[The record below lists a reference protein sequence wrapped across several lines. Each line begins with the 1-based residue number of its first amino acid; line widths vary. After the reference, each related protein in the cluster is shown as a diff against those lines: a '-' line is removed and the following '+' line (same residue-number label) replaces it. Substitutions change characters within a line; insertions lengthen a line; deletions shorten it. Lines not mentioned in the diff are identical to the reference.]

1 MKRFLAHIIIEAK
14 TPLKVGG
21 GKNDLFLDAP
31 VQRDFNGLPM
41 ILGTSVAG
49 ILRRAF
55 EDNTSK
61 DTTNEIFGTKH
72 EGKGRSE
79 NGKESK
85 DENKKEDEDL
95 LGSRLIISNALL
107 LVDKNNKV
115 CEELLLEKSEF
126 LRYFD
131 ILPIR
136 DHVAIGAN
144 GAAKDAGKFD
154 EEVVFKGTRFKVSL
168 ELDGS
173 KEEFEEILNLLCD
186 PTLRLGGGSSKGF
199 GSLGILEI
207 KWGEF
212 ELYEYTSSLNDNPH
226 GLSDFDLKGEINE
239 KFIKY
244 ELKISPDDFFMFGS
258 GFGDK
263 DADQTPV
270 LESVIDYKNERLSKR
285 KILIPA
291 SSVKGA
297 LSHRTAFYFN
307 KINKQFSEKAKVGNE
322 NQAVREIFGYEKSKT
337 ENGAKGKILLSDCF
351 LDYDEVKDTKVFE
364 HISIDRFTGGAID
377 AALFQEKAIA
387 QRNNFEIEVEIEPDK
402 TDKKGK
408 KRSGFCVEI
417 LVKSNVPKASLDAF
431 EAALNDVIKGHLPLG
446 GATTKGYGFFKG
458 EVVKNGKRLELA
470 DEKK

>member
-31 VQRDFNGLPM
+31 AQRDFNGLPM

-55 EDNTSK
+55 EDNAGK
-61 DTTNEIFGTKH
+61 DAVNKIFGTRR
-72 EGKGRSE
+72 EEKGRSE
-79 NGKESK
+79 KESE
-85 DENKKEDEDL
+85 DENL
-95 LGSRLIISNALL
+95 NLIGSRLIVSNALL
-107 LVDKNNKV
+107 VDENGKV
-115 CEELLLEKSEF
+115 CEQLLSGKSEF
-126 LRYFD
+126 LRLFD

-154 EEVVFKGTRFKVSL
+154 EEVVFKGTRFKFSL

-186 PTLRLGGGSSKGF
+186 PTLRLGSGSSKGF
-199 GSLGILEI
+199 GLLGILEI

-244 ELKISPDDFFMFGS
+244 ELKISPDDFFVFGS
-258 GFGDK
+258 GFGDNE
-263 DADQTPV
+263 ADHMPV
-270 LESVIDYKNERLSKR
+270 LESVIDYKTGKLSEQ

-297 LSHRTAFYFN
+297 LSHRTAFHYN
-307 KINKQFSEKAKVGNE
+307 KLKEQFGEEAKVGNE
-322 NQAVREIFGYEKSKT
+322 NEAVTEIFGYEKSKT

-351 LDYDEVKDTKVFE
+351 LDYDNEKEAKVFE
-364 HISIDRFTGGAID
+364 HVSIDRFTGGAID
-377 AALFQEKAIA
+377 GALFQEKVVTKRDQFTI
-387 QRNNFEIEVEIEPDK
+387 EILL
-402 TDKKGK
+402 KKGACDDVK
-408 KRSGFCVEI
+408 K
-417 LVKSNVPKASLDAF
+417 AF
-431 EAALNDVIKGHLPLG
+431 ERALKDIVGGRLPLG
-446 GATTKGYGFFKG
+446 GSTTKGYGFFKG
-458 EVVKNGKRLELA
+458 EALKYGEGWIE

>member
-1 MKRFLAHIIIEAK
+1 MKRFLAHVIIEAK

-31 VQRDFNGLPM
+31 VQRDWNGLPM

-55 EDNTSK
+55 EDRK
-61 DTTNEIFGTKH
+61 GEDDANEIFGTK
-72 EGKGRSE
+72 
-79 NGKESK
+79 
-85 DENKKEDEDL
+85 DERNPNKQK
-95 LGSRLIISNALL
+95 GSRLIVSNAL

-126 LRYFD
+126 LRLFD

-144 GAAKDAGKFD
+144 GVAKDAGKFD
-154 EEVVFKGTRFKVSL
+154 EEVVFKGTRFKFSL
-168 ELDGS
+168 EFDGGE
-173 KEEFEEILNLLCD
+173 EEFKKILNLLCD

-212 ELYEYTSSLNDNPH
+212 EPDRYSSSLNFS
-226 GLSDFDLKGEINE
+226 SDEFVKFMPNSAADGNLASK
-239 KFIKY
+239 KFIRY

-263 DADQTPV
+263 DTDQTPV
-270 LESVIDYKNERLSKR
+270 LESVIDYENKCLGKR

-297 LSHRTAFYFN
+297 LSHRTAFHFN
-307 KINKQFSEKAKVGNE
+307 KINKQFVEKAKVGSENE
-322 NQAVREIFGYEKSKT
+322 AVKEIFGYEKNK
-337 ENGAKGKILLSDCF
+337 NNKGAKGKILISDCF
-351 LDYDEVKDTKVFE
+351 LDYDEAKDTKVFE
-364 HISIDRFTGGAID
+364 HVSIDRFTGGAID
-377 AALFQEKAIA
+377 SALFQEKAVA
-387 QRNNFEIEVEIEPDK
+387 
-402 TDKKGK
+402 
-408 KRSGFCVEI
+408 KRDEFIIEI
-417 LVKSNVPKASLDAF
+417 LLKNDVCGDKENEAFDNALGAF
-431 EAALNDVIKGHLPLG
+431 EAALDDVVQGRLSLG

-458 EVVKNGKRLELA
+458 KVLKYNEGRIEN
-470 DEKK
+470 EKE

>member
-1 MKRFLAHIIIEAK
+1 MKRFLAHVIIEAK

-31 VQRDFNGLPM
+31 VQRDWNGLPM

-55 EDNTSK
+55 EDNAGK
-61 DTTNEIFGTKH
+61 DAANEIFGTRREEKNKS
-72 EGKGRSE
+72 GSK
-79 NGKESK
+79 KESK

-126 LRYFD
+126 LRFFD

-136 DHVAIGAN
+136 DHVSIGAN

-154 EEVVFKGTRFKVSL
+154 EEVVFKGTRFKFSL
-168 ELDGS
+168 EFDGS
-173 KEEFEEILNLLCD
+173 KKEFVEILNLLYD
-186 PTLRLGGGSSKGF
+186 PMLRLGGGSSKGF

-212 ELYEYTSSLNDNPH
+212 ELDRYSSSLNFS
-226 GLSDFDLKGEINE
+226 SDEFVKFMPDSAADSNLKRHIR
-239 KFIKY
+239 Y
-244 ELKISPDDFFMFGS
+244 ELKILPDDFFMFGS

-297 LSHRTAFYFN
+297 LSHRTAFHFN
-307 KINKQFSEKAKVGNE
+307 KINKQFGEKTKVGSENE
-322 NQAVREIFGYEKSKT
+322 AVREIFGYEKNK
-337 ENGAKGKILLSDCF
+337 NDKGAKGKILISDCF
-351 LDYDEVKDTKVFE
+351 LDYDEAKDTKVFE
-364 HISIDRFTGGAID
+364 HVSIDRFTGGAID
-377 AALFQEKAIA
+377 SALFQEKAVA
-387 QRNNFEIEVEIEPDK
+387 
-402 TDKKGK
+402 KKD
-408 KRSGFCVEI
+408 SFSIEI
-417 LVKSNVPKASLDAF
+417 LLRNDVCDDAERRAFKNVLEAF
-431 EAALNDVIKGHLPLG
+431 ETALDDVVQGRLSLG

-458 EVVKNGKRLELA
+458 KVLKYNEGRIKN
-470 DEKK
+470 EKE

>member
-1 MKRFLAHIIIEAK
+1 MKRFLAHVIIEAK

-31 VQRDFNGLPM
+31 VQRDWNGLPM

-55 EDNTSK
+55 EDRK
-61 DTTNEIFGTKH
+61 GEDDTNEIFGTK
-72 EGKGRSE
+72 
-79 NGKESK
+79 
-85 DENKKEDEDL
+85 DEQDPNKQK
-95 LGSRLIISNALL
+95 GSRLIISSALL

-126 LRYFD
+126 LRLFD
-131 ILPIR
+131 NLPIR

-154 EEVVFKGTRFKVSL
+154 EEVVFKGTRFKFSL
-168 ELDGS
+168 ELDGGED
-173 KEEFEEILNLLCD
+173 KFKKILNLLCD

-199 GSLGILEI
+199 GSLRILEI

-212 ELYEYTSSLNDNPH
+212 EPDRYSSSLNFS
-226 GLSDFDLKGEINE
+226 SDEFVKFMPDSAVDGNLKRHIR
-239 KFIKY
+239 Y

-263 DADQTPV
+263 DADQTPA
-270 LESVIDYKNERLSKR
+270 LESVIDYENKCLSKR

-307 KINKQFSEKAKVGNE
+307 KINKQFGEKAKVGSENE
-322 NQAVREIFGYEKSKT
+322 AVREIFGYEKNK
-337 ENGAKGKILLSDCF
+337 NDKGAKGKILISDCF
-351 LDYDEVKDTKVFE
+351 LDYDEAKDTKVFE
-364 HISIDRFTGGAID
+364 HVSIDRFTGGAID
-377 AALFQEKAIA
+377 SALFQEKAVA
-387 QRNNFEIEVEIEPDK
+387 
-402 TDKKGK
+402 
-408 KRSGFCVEI
+408 KRDEFIIEI
-417 LVKSNVPKASLDAF
+417 LLKNYVCGDKENEAFDNALGAF
-431 EAALNDVIKGHLPLG
+431 EAALDDVVQGRLSLG

-458 EVVKNGKRLELA
+458 KVLKYNEGRIEN
-470 DEKK
+470 EKE

>member
-1 MKRFLAHIIIEAK
+1 MKRFLAHVIIEAK

-21 GKNDLFLDAP
+21 SKNDLFYDAP

-55 EDNTSK
+55 EDNAGK
-61 DTTNEIFGTKH
+61 DTANKIFGTKR
-72 EGKGRSE
+72 EEKGRGG

-85 DENKKEDEDL
+85 DENKQEDEDL
-95 LGSRLIISNALL
+95 LGSRLIISNTLL

-115 CEELLLEKSEF
+115 CEELLLEKNEF
-126 LRYFD
+126 LRLFD

-144 GAAKDAGKFD
+144 GVAKDAGKFD
-154 EEVVFKGTRFKVSL
+154 EEVVFKGTRFKFSL
-168 ELDGS
+168 DFDGS
-173 KEEFEEILNLLCD
+173 KEEFDKILNLLYD
-186 PTLRLGGGSSKGF
+186 PMLRLGGGSSKGF

-212 ELYEYTSSLNDNPH
+212 ELDRYLSSLNFS
-226 GLSDFDLKGEINE
+226 SDEFVKFMPDSAADGNSARQ
-239 KFIKY
+239 KFIRY

-270 LESVIDYKNERLSKR
+270 LESVIDYENKCLGKR

-297 LSHRTAFYFN
+297 LSHRTAFHFN
-307 KINKQFSEKAKVGNE
+307 KINKQFGEKAKVGSENE
-322 NQAVREIFGYEKSKT
+322 AVREIFGYEKNKNEKGS
-337 ENGAKGKILLSDCF
+337 KGKILISDCF
-351 LDYDEVKDTKVFE
+351 LDYDEAKDTKVFE
-364 HISIDRFTGGAID
+364 HVSIDRFTGGAID
-377 AALFQEKAIA
+377 SALFQEKAVA
-387 QRNNFEIEVEIEPDK
+387 KRDK
-402 TDKKGK
+402 
-408 KRSGFCVEI
+408 FIIEI
-417 LVKSNVPKASLDAF
+417 LLKNDARDDTEKRAFKNVLEAF
-431 EAALNDVIKGHLPLG
+431 ETALDDLVKGRLPLG
-446 GATTKGYGFFKG
+446 GVTTKGYGFFKG
-458 EVVKNGKRLELA
+458 EVIKTAIDRS
-470 DEKK
+470 

>member
-1 MKRFLAHIIIEAK
+1 MKRFLAHVIIEAK

-31 VQRDFNGLPM
+31 VQRDWNGLPM

-55 EDNTSK
+55 EDNAGK
-61 DTTNEIFGTKH
+61 DAANKIFGTKR
-72 EGKGRSE
+72 EEKGRGG

-85 DENKKEDEDL
+85 DENKQEDEDL

-115 CEELLLEKSEF
+115 CEELLLQKSEF
-126 LRYFD
+126 LRYFN

-154 EEVVFKGTRFKVSL
+154 EEVVFKGTRFKFSL
-168 ELDGS
+168 EFDGS
-173 KEEFEEILNLLCD
+173 KKEFVEILNLLYD
-186 PTLRLGGGSSKGF
+186 PMLRLGGGSSKGF

-212 ELYEYTSSLNDNPH
+212 EPDRYSSSLNFSSDGFAKFMPESAKDDN
-226 GLSDFDLKGEINE
+226 LKRQ
-239 KFIKY
+239 KFIRY

-263 DADQTPV
+263 DADQTSV
-270 LESVIDYKNERLSKR
+270 LESVIDYENKCLGKR

-297 LSHRTAFYFN
+297 LSHRTAFHFN
-307 KINKQFSEKAKVGNE
+307 KINKQFGEKAKVGSENE
-322 NQAVREIFGYEKSKT
+322 AVREIFGYEKNK
-337 ENGAKGKILLSDCF
+337 NDKGAKGKILISDCF
-351 LDYDEVKDTKVFE
+351 LDYDEAKDTKVFE
-364 HISIDRFTGGAID
+364 HVSIDRFTGGAID
-377 AALFQEKAIA
+377 SALFQEKAVA
-387 QRNNFEIEVEIEPDK
+387 
-402 TDKKGK
+402 
-408 KRSGFCVEI
+408 KRDEFIIEI
-417 LVKSNVPKASLDAF
+417 LLKNYVCGDKENEAFNNALGAF
-431 EAALNDVIKGHLPLG
+431 EAALDDVVQGRLSLG

-458 EVVKNGKRLELA
+458 KVLKYNEGRIEN
-470 DEKK
+470 EKE

>member
-21 GKNDLFLDAP
+21 GKNDLFYDAP
-31 VQRDFNGLPM
+31 VQRDWNGLPM

-55 EDNTSK
+55 EDNAGK
-61 DTTNEIFGTKH
+61 DAANKIFGTRR
-72 EGKGRSE
+72 EEKGQGE
-79 NGKESK
+79 KESE
-85 DENKKEDEDL
+85 DENL
-95 LGSRLIISNALL
+95 NLIGSRLIVSNALL
-107 LVDKNNKV
+107 VDENGKV
-115 CEELLLEKSEF
+115 CEQLLLEKSEF

-154 EEVVFKGTRFKVSL
+154 EEVVFKGTRFKFSL

-173 KEEFEEILNLLCD
+173 KEEFEGILNLLCD
-186 PTLRLGGGSSKGF
+186 PTLRLGGGSSKGL
-199 GSLGILEI
+199 GLLGILEI

-212 ELYEYTSSLNDNPH
+212 EPDRYSSSLNFS
-226 GLSDFDLKGEINE
+226 SDEFVKFMPDSAADSNSTRQ
-239 KFIKY
+239 KFIRY

-258 GFGDK
+258 GFGDNE
-263 DADQTPV
+263 ADHTPV

-364 HISIDRFTGGAID
+364 HVSIDRFTGGAID

-417 LVKSNVPKASLDAF
+417 LVKSNVSKASLDAF
-431 EAALNDVIKGHLPLG
+431 EATLNDVIKGHLPLG

>member
-21 GKNDLFLDAP
+21 GKNDLFYDAP
-31 VQRDFNGLPM
+31 VQRDWNGLPM

-55 EDNTSK
+55 EDNAGK
-61 DTTNEIFGTKH
+61 DAVNKIFGTRR
-72 EGKGRSE
+72 EEKGQGE
-79 NGKESK
+79 KESE
-85 DENKKEDEDL
+85 DENL
-95 LGSRLIISNALL
+95 NLIGSRLIVSNALL
-107 LVDKNNKV
+107 VDENGKV
-115 CEELLLEKSEF
+115 CEQLLLEKSEF

-154 EEVVFKGTRFKVSL
+154 EEVVFKGTRFKFSL
-168 ELDGS
+168 ELAGTKD
-173 KEEFEEILNLLCD
+173 EFERILNLLSD
-186 PTLRLGGGSSKGF
+186 PTLRLGSGSSKGF
-199 GSLGILEI
+199 GSLEILEI

-263 DADQTPV
+263 DTDQTPV

-364 HISIDRFTGGAID
+364 HVSIDRFTGGAID

-417 LVKSNVPKASLDAF
+417 LVKSNVSKASLDAF

>member
-1 MKRFLAHIIIEAK
+1 MKRFLAHVIIEAK

-31 VQRDFNGLPM
+31 VQRDWNGLPM

-55 EDNTSK
+55 EDNAGK
-61 DTTNEIFGTKH
+61 DAANKIFGTKR
-72 EGKGRSE
+72 EEKGRGG

-85 DENKKEDEDL
+85 DENKQEDEDL

-126 LRYFD
+126 LRLFD
-131 ILPIR
+131 NLPIR

-154 EEVVFKGTRFKVSL
+154 EEVVFKGTRFKFSL
-168 ELDGS
+168 EFDGGED
-173 KEEFEEILNLLCD
+173 KFKKILNLLCD

-199 GSLGILEI
+199 GSLGISEI

-212 ELYEYTSSLNDNPH
+212 ELDRYSSSLNFSSNGFAKFTPDSAADGN
-226 GLSDFDLKGEINE
+226 LKRHIR
-239 KFIKY
+239 Y

-270 LESVIDYKNERLSKR
+270 LESVIDYKNERLNKR

-297 LSHRTAFYFN
+297 LSHRTAFHFN
-307 KINKQFSEKAKVGNE
+307 KINKQFGKKAKVGSENE
-322 NQAVREIFGYEKSKT
+322 AVREIFGYEKNK
-337 ENGAKGKILLSDCF
+337 NDKGAKGRILIGDCF

-364 HISIDRFTGGAID
+364 HVSIDRFTGGAID
-377 AALFQEKAIA
+377 SALFQEKAVA
-387 QRNNFEIEVEIEPDK
+387 
-402 TDKKGK
+402 
-408 KRSGFCVEI
+408 KRDEFIIEI
-417 LVKSNVPKASLDAF
+417 LLRNDARDDAEKRAFKNVLEAF
-431 EAALNDVIKGHLPLG
+431 ETALDDVVQGRLPLG

-458 EVVKNGKRLELA
+458 RVLKYNEGRIEN
-470 DEKK
+470 EKE

>member
-1 MKRFLAHIIIEAK
+1 MKRFLAHVIIEAK

-31 VQRDFNGLPM
+31 VQRDWNGLPI
-41 ILGTSVAG
+41 ILGTTLAG

-55 EDNTSK
+55 EDSAGK
-61 DTTNEIFGTKH
+61 EGANEIFGTKD
-72 EGKGRSE
+72 ECDPDKQQG
-79 NGKESK
+79 SK
-85 DENKKEDEDL
+85 
-95 LGSRLIISNALL
+95 LIVSNALL
-107 LVDKNNKV
+107 LDEKGMV
-115 CEELLLEKSEF
+115 CEELLLQKSEF
-126 LRYFD
+126 LRLFD
-131 ILPIR
+131 VLPIR

-144 GAAKDAGKFD
+144 GSAKDAGKFD
-154 EEVVFKGTRFKVSL
+154 EEVVFKGTRFKFSFEL
-168 ELDGS
+168 EGN
-173 KEEFEEILNLLCD
+173 KEEFDKILNLLSD

-199 GSLGILEI
+199 GSLEILKI

-212 ELYEYTSSLNDNPH
+212 EADKCSSSLNFNSDIF
-226 GLSDFDLKGEINE
+226 LDFDLKNKAND
-239 KFIKY
+239 KFLRY

-263 DADQTPV
+263 DADQTPA
-270 LESVIDYKNERLSKR
+270 LECVIDYENKCLGKR

-297 LSHRTAFYFN
+297 LSHRTAFHFN
-307 KINKQFSEKAKVGNE
+307 KINKQFGEKAKIGSE

-337 ENGAKGKILLSDCF
+337 EKGAKGRILISDCF
-351 LDYDEVKDTKVFE
+351 LDYDEAKDTRVFE
-364 HISIDRFTGGAID
+364 HISIDRFTGGVID
-377 AALFQEKAIA
+377 SALFQEKAIA
-387 QRNNFEIEVEIEPDK
+387 QRNNFEIEVEIESDK
-402 TDKKGK
+402 VDKKGK

-417 LVKSNVPKASLDAF
+417 LVKNNVSKASLDAF

-458 EVVKNGKRLELA
+458 EVMKNGKRLELS

>member
-1 MKRFLAHIIIEAK
+1 MKRFLAHVIIEAK

-31 VQRDFNGLPM
+31 VQRDWNGLPM
-41 ILGTSVAG
+41 ILGTSVTG

-55 EDNTSK
+55 EDNAGK
-61 DTTNEIFGTKH
+61 DAANEIFGTKR
-72 EGKGRSE
+72 EKKDQGE
-79 NGKESK
+79 NGKVSK

-126 LRYFD
+126 LHYFD

-144 GAAKDAGKFD
+144 GVAKDTGKFD
-154 EEVVFKGTRFKVSL
+154 EEVVFKGTRFKFSL
-168 ELDGS
+168 ELEGS
-173 KEEFEEILNLLCD
+173 EEEFKKILNLLCD

-207 KWGEF
+207 KWGKF
-212 ELYEYTSSLNDNPH
+212 ELDRYSSSLNFS
-226 GLSDFDLKGEINE
+226 SDEFVEFMPDRAADGNLKRHIR
-239 KFIKY
+239 Y

-258 GFGDK
+258 GFGDN

-270 LESVIDYKNERLSKR
+270 LESVIDYENKCLSKR

-297 LSHRTAFYFN
+297 LSHRTAFHFN
-307 KINKQFSEKAKVGNE
+307 KINKQFGEKAKVGSENE
-322 NQAVREIFGYEKSKT
+322 AVREIFGYEKNK
-337 ENGAKGKILLSDCF
+337 NDKGAKGKILIGDCF
-351 LDYDEVKDTKVFE
+351 LDYDEAKDAKVFE
-364 HISIDRFTGGAID
+364 HVSIDRFTGGAID
-377 AALFQEKAIA
+377 SALFQEKAVA
-387 QRNNFEIEVEIEPDK
+387 
-402 TDKKGK
+402 KKD
-408 KRSGFCVEI
+408 SFSIEI
-417 LVKSNVPKASLDAF
+417 LLKNDARDDTEKRAFKNVLEAF
-431 EAALNDVIKGHLPLG
+431 ETALDDVVQGRLPLG

-458 EVVKNGKRLELA
+458 RVLKYNEGRIEN
-470 DEKK
+470 EKE

>member
-1 MKRFLAHIIIEAK
+1 MKRFLAHVIIEAK

-31 VQRDFNGLPM
+31 VQRDWNGLPM

-55 EDNTSK
+55 EDNAGK
-61 DTTNEIFGTKH
+61 DAANKIFGTKR
-72 EGKGRSE
+72 EEKGRGG

-85 DENKKEDEDL
+85 DENKQEDEDL

-115 CEELLLEKSEF
+115 CEELLLQKNEF
-126 LRYFD
+126 LRLFD

-144 GAAKDAGKFD
+144 GATKDAGKFD
-154 EEVVFKGTRFKVSL
+154 EEVVFKGTRFKFSL
-168 ELDGS
+168 EFDGS
-173 KEEFEEILNLLCD
+173 KEEFDKILNLLSD

-199 GSLGILEI
+199 GSLEILKI
-207 KWGEF
+207 KWGKF
-212 ELYEYTSSLNDNPH
+212 EPDRYSSSLNFS
-226 GLSDFDLKGEINE
+226 SDGFAKFTLDSAGDGNLKRHIR
-239 KFIKY
+239 Y
-244 ELKISPDDFFMFGS
+244 ELKILPDDFFMFGS

-270 LESVIDYKNERLSKR
+270 LESVIDYENKCLGKR

-297 LSHRTAFYFN
+297 LSHRTAFHFN
-307 KINKQFSEKAKVGNE
+307 KINKQFGEKAKVGSENE
-322 NQAVREIFGYEKSKT
+322 AVREIFGYEKNK
-337 ENGAKGKILLSDCF
+337 NDKGAKGKILISDCF
-351 LDYDEVKDTKVFE
+351 LDYDEAKDTKVFE
-364 HISIDRFTGGAID
+364 HVSIDRFTGGAID
-377 AALFQEKAIA
+377 SALFQEKAVA
-387 QRNNFEIEVEIEPDK
+387 
-402 TDKKGK
+402 KKD
-408 KRSGFCVEI
+408 SFSIEI
-417 LVKSNVPKASLDAF
+417 LLRDDVCDDAERRAFKNVLEAF
-431 EAALNDVIKGHLPLG
+431 ETALDDVVQGRLSLG

-458 EVVKNGKRLELA
+458 RVLKYNEGRIEN
-470 DEKK
+470 EKE

>member
-1 MKRFLAHIIIEAK
+1 MKRFLAHVIIEAK

-31 VQRDFNGLPM
+31 VQRDWNGLPM

-55 EDNTSK
+55 EDLK
-61 DTTNEIFGTKH
+61 GVDDKNEIFGM
-72 EGKGRSE
+72 
-79 NGKESK
+79 K
-85 DENKKEDEDL
+85 DERDPNKQK
-95 LGSRLIISNALL
+95 GSRLIISNALL

-126 LRYFD
+126 LRLFD

-144 GAAKDAGKFD
+144 GVAKDTGKFD
-154 EEVVFKGTRFKVSL
+154 EEVVFKGTRFKFSL
-168 ELDGS
+168 EFDGS

-186 PTLRLGGGSSKGF
+186 PTLRLGSGSSKGF

-212 ELYEYTSSLNDNPH
+212 EPDRYSSSLNFS
-226 GLSDFDLKGEINE
+226 SDEFVKFMPDSAADSNLKRHIR
-239 KFIKY
+239 Y

-270 LESVIDYKNERLSKR
+270 LESVIDYKNERLGKR

-297 LSHRTAFYFN
+297 LSHRTAFHFN
-307 KINKQFSEKAKVGNE
+307 KINKQFGEKAKVSSE
-322 NQAVREIFGYEKSKT
+322 NQAVREIFGYEKNK
-337 ENGAKGKILLSDCF
+337 NDKGAKGRILISDCF
-351 LDYDEVKDTKVFE
+351 LDYDEAKDTKVFE
-364 HISIDRFTGGAID
+364 HVSIDRFTGGAID
-377 AALFQEKAIA
+377 SALFQEKAVA
-387 QRNNFEIEVEIEPDK
+387 
-402 TDKKGK
+402 
-408 KRSGFCVEI
+408 KRDEFIIEI
-417 LVKSNVPKASLDAF
+417 LLKNDVCGDKENEAFDNALGAF
-431 EAALNDVIKGHLPLG
+431 EAALDDVVQGRLSLG

-458 EVVKNGKRLELA
+458 RVLKYNEGRIEN
-470 DEKK
+470 EKE

>member
-21 GKNDLFLDAP
+21 GKNDLFYDAP
-31 VQRDFNGLPM
+31 VQRDWNGLPM

-55 EDNTSK
+55 EDNAGK
-61 DTTNEIFGTKH
+61 DAANKIFGTRR
-72 EGKGRSE
+72 EEKGQGE
-79 NGKESK
+79 KESE
-85 DENKKEDEDL
+85 DENL
-95 LGSRLIISNALL
+95 NLIGSRLIVSNALL
-107 LVDKNNKV
+107 VDENGKV
-115 CEELLLEKSEF
+115 CEQLLLEKSEF

-154 EEVVFKGTRFKVSL
+154 EEVVFKGTRFKFSL
-168 ELDGS
+168 ELAGTKD
-173 KEEFEEILNLLCD
+173 EFERILNLLSD
-186 PTLRLGGGSSKGF
+186 PTLRLGSGSSKGF
-199 GSLGILEI
+199 GSLEILEI

-258 GFGDK
+258 GFGDNE
-263 DADQTPV
+263 ADHTPV

-364 HISIDRFTGGAID
+364 HVSIDRFTGGAID

-417 LVKSNVPKASLDAF
+417 LVKSNVSKASLDAF
-431 EAALNDVIKGHLPLG
+431 EATLNDVIKGHLPLG

>member
-1 MKRFLAHIIIEAK
+1 MKRFLAHVIIEAK

-31 VQRDFNGLPM
+31 VQRDWNGLPM

-55 EDNTSK
+55 EDNAGK
-61 DTTNEIFGTKH
+61 DAANEIFGTRREEKNKS
-72 EGKGRSE
+72 GSK
-79 NGKESK
+79 KESK

-126 LRYFD
+126 LRFFD

-154 EEVVFKGTRFKVSL
+154 EEVVFKGTRFKFSL
-168 ELDGS
+168 EFDGS
-173 KEEFEEILNLLCD
+173 KKEFVEILNLLYD
-186 PTLRLGGGSSKGF
+186 PMLRLGGGSSKGF

-212 ELYEYTSSLNDNPH
+212 ELDRYSSSLNFS
-226 GLSDFDLKGEINE
+226 SDEFVKFMPDSAADSNLKRHIR
-239 KFIKY
+239 Y
-244 ELKISPDDFFMFGS
+244 ELKILPDDFFMFGS

-297 LSHRTAFYFN
+297 LSHRTAFHFN
-307 KINKQFSEKAKVGNE
+307 KINKQFGEKTKVGSENE
-322 NQAVREIFGYEKSKT
+322 AVREIFGYEKNK
-337 ENGAKGKILLSDCF
+337 NDKGAKGKILISDCF
-351 LDYDEVKDTKVFE
+351 LDYDEAKDTKVFE
-364 HISIDRFTGGAID
+364 HVSIDRFTGGAID
-377 AALFQEKAIA
+377 SALFQEKAIA
-387 QRNNFEIEVEIEPDK
+387 
-402 TDKKGK
+402 
-408 KRSGFCVEI
+408 KRDEFIIEI
-417 LVKSNVPKASLDAF
+417 LLKNDVCGDKENEAFDNALGAF
-431 EAALNDVIKGHLPLG
+431 EAALDDVVQGRLSLG

-458 EVVKNGKRLELA
+458 KVLKYNEGRIEN
-470 DEKK
+470 EKE

>member
-1 MKRFLAHIIIEAK
+1 MKRFLAHVIIEAK

-31 VQRDFNGLPM
+31 VQRDWNGLPM

-55 EDNTSK
+55 EDNAGK
-61 DTTNEIFGTKH
+61 DAANEIFGTRREEKNKS
-72 EGKGRSE
+72 GSK
-79 NGKESK
+79 KESK

-126 LRYFD
+126 LRFFD

-154 EEVVFKGTRFKVSL
+154 EEVVFKGTRFKFSL
-168 ELDGS
+168 EFDGS
-173 KEEFEEILNLLCD
+173 KKEFVEILNLLYD
-186 PTLRLGGGSSKGF
+186 PMLRLGGGSSKGF

-212 ELYEYTSSLNDNPH
+212 ELDRYSSSLNFS
-226 GLSDFDLKGEINE
+226 SDEFVKFMPDSAADSNLKRHIR
-239 KFIKY
+239 Y
-244 ELKISPDDFFMFGS
+244 ELKILPDDFFMFGS

-297 LSHRTAFYFN
+297 LSHRTAFHFN
-307 KINKQFSEKAKVGNE
+307 KINKQFGEKAKVSSENE
-322 NQAVREIFGYEKSKT
+322 AVREIFGYEKNK
-337 ENGAKGKILLSDCF
+337 NDKGAKGKILISDCF
-351 LDYDEVKDTKVFE
+351 LDYDEAKDTKVFE
-364 HISIDRFTGGAID
+364 HVSIDRFTGGAID
-377 AALFQEKAIA
+377 SALFQEKAVA
-387 QRNNFEIEVEIEPDK
+387 
-402 TDKKGK
+402 KKD
-408 KRSGFCVEI
+408 SFSIEI
-417 LVKSNVPKASLDAF
+417 LLRNDVCDDAERRAFKNVLEAF
-431 EAALNDVIKGHLPLG
+431 ETALDDVVQGRLSLG

-458 EVVKNGKRLELA
+458 KVLKYNEGRIKN
-470 DEKK
+470 EKE

>member
-1 MKRFLAHIIIEAK
+1 MKRFLAHVIIEAK

-31 VQRDFNGLPM
+31 VQRDWNGLPM

-55 EDNTSK
+55 EDRK
-61 DTTNEIFGTKH
+61 GEDDTNEIFGTK
-72 EGKGRSE
+72 
-79 NGKESK
+79 
-85 DENKKEDEDL
+85 DEQDPNKQK
-95 LGSRLIISNALL
+95 GSRLIISNALL

-126 LRYFD
+126 LRLFD
-131 ILPIR
+131 NLPIR

-154 EEVVFKGTRFKVSL
+154 EEVVFKGTRFKFSL
-168 ELDGS
+168 EFDGS
-173 KEEFEEILNLLCD
+173 EDKFKKILNLLCD

-212 ELYEYTSSLNDNPH
+212 ELDRYSSSLNFS
-226 GLSDFDLKGEINE
+226 SDEFVKFMPDSAADGNLKRHIR
-239 KFIKY
+239 Y
-244 ELKISPDDFFMFGS
+244 ELKILPDDFFMFGS

-263 DADQTPV
+263 DADQTQV
-270 LESVIDYKNERLSKR
+270 LESVINYENKCLSKR

-297 LSHRTAFYFN
+297 LSHRTAFHFN
-307 KINKQFSEKAKVGNE
+307 KINKQFGEKAKVGSENE
-322 NQAVREIFGYEKSKT
+322 AVREIFGYEKNK
-337 ENGAKGKILLSDCF
+337 NNKGAKGKILISDCF
-351 LDYDEVKDTKVFE
+351 LDYDEAKDTKVFE
-364 HISIDRFTGGAID
+364 HVSIDRFTGGAID
-377 AALFQEKAIA
+377 SALFQEKAIA
-387 QRNNFEIEVEIEPDK
+387 
-402 TDKKGK
+402 
-408 KRSGFCVEI
+408 KRDEFIIEI
-417 LVKSNVPKASLDAF
+417 LLRNDARDDAEKRAFKNVLEAF
-431 EAALNDVIKGHLPLG
+431 ETALDDVVKGRLSLG

-458 EVVKNGKRLELA
+458 KVLKYNEGRIKN
-470 DEKK
+470 EKE

>member
-1 MKRFLAHIIIEAK
+1 MKRFLAHVIIEAK

-31 VQRDFNGLPM
+31 VQRDWNGLPM

-55 EDNTSK
+55 EDNAGK
-61 DTTNEIFGTKH
+61 DAANEIFGTKR
-72 EGKGRSE
+72 EEKGRGG

-95 LGSRLIISNALL
+95 LGSRLIVSNALL
-107 LVDKNNKV
+107 VDEKGRI

-144 GAAKDAGKFD
+144 GVAKDAGKFD
-154 EEVVFKGTRFKVSL
+154 EEVVFKGTRFKFSL
-168 ELDGS
+168 EFDGS
-173 KEEFEEILNLLCD
+173 KEDFKKILNLLCD

-212 ELYEYTSSLNDNPH
+212 EPDRYSNSLNFSSNGFAKFTPDSAADGN
-226 GLSDFDLKGEINE
+226 LKRHIR
-239 KFIKY
+239 Y
-244 ELKISPDDFFMFGS
+244 ELKISLDDFFMFGS

-270 LESVIDYKNERLSKR
+270 LESVIDYENKCLSKR

-297 LSHRTAFYFN
+297 LSHRTAFHFN
-307 KINKQFSEKAKVGNE
+307 KINKQFGKKAKVGSENE
-322 NQAVREIFGYEKSKT
+322 AVREIFGYEKNK
-337 ENGAKGKILLSDCF
+337 NDKGAKGKILIGDCF
-351 LDYDEVKDTKVFE
+351 LDYDEAKDAKVFE
-364 HISIDRFTGGAID
+364 HVSIDRFTGGAID
-377 AALFQEKAIA
+377 SALFQEKAVA
-387 QRNNFEIEVEIEPDK
+387 
-402 TDKKGK
+402 
-408 KRSGFCVEI
+408 KRDEFIIEI
-417 LVKSNVPKASLDAF
+417 LLRNDVCGDKEKEKTFNNALEAF
-431 EAALNDVIKGHLPLG
+431 EATLDDVVEGRLSLG

-458 EVVKNGKRLELA
+458 KALKYNEGRIEN
-470 DEKK
+470 EKK

>member
-21 GKNDLFLDAP
+21 GKNDLFYDAP
-31 VQRDFNGLPM
+31 VQRDWNGLPM

-55 EDNTSK
+55 EDNAGK
-61 DTTNEIFGTKH
+61 DAANKIFGTRR
-72 EGKGRSE
+72 EEKGQGE
-79 NGKESK
+79 KESE
-85 DENKKEDEDL
+85 DENL
-95 LGSRLIISNALL
+95 NLIGSRLIVSNALL
-107 LVDKNNKV
+107 VDENGKV
-115 CEELLLEKSEF
+115 CEQLLLEKSEF

-154 EEVVFKGTRFKVSL
+154 EEVVFKGTRFKFSL
-168 ELDGS
+168 ELAGTKD
-173 KEEFEEILNLLCD
+173 EFERILNLLSD
-186 PTLRLGGGSSKGF
+186 PTLRLGSGSSKGF
-199 GSLGILEI
+199 GSLEILEI

-263 DADQTPV
+263 DTDQTPV

-307 KINKQFSEKAKVGNE
+307 KINKEFSEKAKVGNE

-364 HISIDRFTGGAID
+364 HVSIDRFTGGAID

-417 LVKSNVPKASLDAF
+417 LVKSNVSKASLDAF

>member
-1 MKRFLAHIIIEAK
+1 MKRFLAHVIIEAK

-21 GKNDLFLDAP
+21 GKNDLFYDAP

-55 EDNTSK
+55 EDNAGK
-61 DTTNEIFGTKH
+61 DAANKIFGTKH

-79 NGKESK
+79 KESE
-85 DENKKEDEDL
+85 DENL
-95 LGSRLIISNALL
+95 NLIGSRLIVSNALL
-107 LVDKNNKV
+107 VDENGKV
-115 CEELLLEKSEF
+115 CEQLLLEKSEF

-154 EEVVFKGTRFKVSL
+154 EEVVFKGTRLKFSL
-168 ELDGS
+168 DLAGTKD
-173 KEEFEEILNLLCD
+173 EFERILNLLSD
-186 PTLRLGGGSSKGF
+186 PTLRLGGGSSKGL
-199 GSLGILEI
+199 GLLGILEI

-364 HISIDRFTGGAID
+364 HVSIDRFTGGAID

>member
-1 MKRFLAHIIIEAK
+1 MKRFLAHIIMEAK

-31 VQRDFNGLPM
+31 VQRDWNGLPM

-55 EDNTSK
+55 EDGAGK
-61 DTTNEIFGTKH
+61 DVANEFFGTKH

-79 NGKESK
+79 KESE
-85 DENKKEDEDL
+85 DENL
-95 LGSRLIISNALL
+95 NLIGSRLIVSNALL
-107 LVDKNNKV
+107 VDENGKV
-115 CEELLLEKSEF
+115 CEQLLSGKSEF
-126 LRYFD
+126 LRLFD

-154 EEVVFKGTRFKVSL
+154 EEVVFKGTRFKFSL

-186 PTLRLGGGSSKGF
+186 PTLRLGSGSSKGF
-199 GSLGILEI
+199 GLLGILEI

-263 DADQTPV
+263 DADQTSV
-270 LESVIDYKNERLSKR
+270 LESVIDYENKCLSKR

-307 KINKQFSEKAKVGNE
+307 KINKQFSEKAKVGSENE
-322 NQAVREIFGYEKSKT
+322 AVREIFGHEKN
-337 ENGAKGKILLSDCF
+337 ENKKGAKGKILIGDCF
-351 LDYDEVKDTKVFE
+351 LDYEEAKDTKVFE
-364 HISIDRFTGGAID
+364 HVSIDRFTGGAID

-417 LVKSNVPKASLDAF
+417 LVKSNVSKASLDAF

-458 EVVKNGKRLELA
+458 EVVKNSKRLELA

>member
-1 MKRFLAHIIIEAK
+1 MKRFLAHVIIEAK

-79 NGKESK
+79 KESE
-85 DENKKEDEDL
+85 DENL
-95 LGSRLIISNALL
+95 NLIGSRLIVSNALL
-107 LVDKNNKV
+107 VDENGKV
-115 CEELLLEKSEF
+115 CEQLLLEKSEF

-154 EEVVFKGTRFKVSL
+154 EEVVFKGTRFKFSL
-168 ELDGS
+168 ELAGTKD
-173 KEEFEEILNLLCD
+173 EFERILNLLSD

-199 GSLGILEI
+199 GSLEILEI

-364 HISIDRFTGGAID
+364 HVSIDRFTGGAID